1 MPAEQPMTD
10 ADRQAAEWADA
21 LDNDPSA
28 GHEVASEVATLATAP
43 ATVEQLL
50 SFKPGDF
57 VELDL
62 ESLIQAK
69 VDGVPVFDCHYC
81 TSNKHYAIKIDQLLT
96 GSLLGWLGE
105 TTLSA

>member
-1 MPAEQPMTD
+1 M
-10 ADRQAAEWADA
+10 
-21 LDNDPSA
+21 
-28 GHEVASEVATLATAP
+28 ATLATAP

-69 VDGVPVFDCHYC
+69 VDGVPVFDCHYG
-81 TSNKHYAIKIDQLLT
+81 TSNKHYAIKVDQLLT
-96 GSLLGWLGE
+96 GSRLGWLGE
-105 TTLSA
+105 QNHAR